1 MQSDKPARVPSLI
14 GKVLA
19 SAPQP
24 SDIRLLAQRF
34 QDHALE
40 PRSTPQET
48 QALVADLGY
57 GSIEAFCTAADL
69 PAHLADRWARFGI
82 SGEMRQV
89 LLLIAAQRRL
99 MIDAVKEF
107 EAMTH
112 VGLDDFMR
120 ERGLL

>member
-1 MQSDKPARVPSLI
+1 MQSDKPVRVPSLI

-19 SAPQP
+19 NAPQP
-24 SDIRLLAQRF
+24 SDIRLLAQRL

-40 PRSTPQET
+40 PRSTPEET
-48 QALVADLGY
+48 RSLVTDLGY
-57 GSIEAFCTAADL
+57 EGIEAFCAAAGL
-69 PAHLADRWARFGI
+69 PPHLADRWTRFGI

-89 LLLIAAQRRL
+89 LLLIAEQRRA
-99 MIDAVKEF
+99 MIEAVKEF
-107 EAMTH
+107 EATTH

>member
-1 MQSDKPARVPSLI
+1 MQTHKPAGVSDLL

-19 SAPQP
+19 GGPA
-24 SDIRLLAQRF
+24 DVRLLAQRF
-34 QDHALE
+34 RDHALD
-40 PRSTPQET
+40 PRSSPEET
-48 QALVADLGY
+48 RALLADLGY
-57 GSIEAFCTAADL
+57 ESIEGFCAAAGL
-69 PAHLADRWARFGI
+69 PAHLADRWSRFGI

-89 LLLIAAQRRL
+89 LLLIAAQRR
-99 MIDAVKEF
+99 AVIEAVEEF